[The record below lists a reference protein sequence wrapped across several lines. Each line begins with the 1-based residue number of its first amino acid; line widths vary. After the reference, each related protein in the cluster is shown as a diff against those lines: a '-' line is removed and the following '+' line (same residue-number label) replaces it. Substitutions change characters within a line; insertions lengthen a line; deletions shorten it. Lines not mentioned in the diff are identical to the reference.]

1 MDFLLWVPIFLSQ
14 GRGLVFDPQRGG
26 CIPPFPPPFAHV
38 WLFPTNP
45 LLKER
50 RIVAKKVPTVE
61 KNNLFIPWD
70 LRKIILA
77 KFPKIH
83 VALRTI
89 LGQKKRKMVKG

>member
-26 CIPPFPPPFAHV
+26 AFPPSPPFAHV

-50 RIVAKKVPTVE
+50 RIVAEKVPTVE
-61 KNNLFIPWD
+61 KNLFIPWD
-70 LRKIILA
+70 LWKIILA
-77 KFPKIH
+77 
-83 VALRTI
+83 
-89 LGQKKRKMVKG
+89 